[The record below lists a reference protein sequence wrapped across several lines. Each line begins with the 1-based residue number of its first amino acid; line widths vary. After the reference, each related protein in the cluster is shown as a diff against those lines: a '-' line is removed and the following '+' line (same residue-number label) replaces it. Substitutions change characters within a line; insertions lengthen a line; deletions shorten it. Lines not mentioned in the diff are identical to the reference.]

1 MRIRYDTKKLLI
13 DLLIDIN
20 IPVGTT
26 ESFVHVTPTSSKCP
40 QLFIPHPRC
49 LHSIKEF
56 SSPRH
61 FKLSSHIL
69 TLSLTT
75 PYTTAGERILTARLW
90 LSIRHTTSAS
100 RRSKWSLQTVPH
112 SLLPESLTSTRPSK
126 KDFRFPFTRR
136 ISIPIRAEI
145 KRYNQPEMSLNEFY
159 THKRT
164 VSGYEVCERFEP
176 RSQAGVTRIW
186 SVLRIWVEMIED
198 DVWNADYEM
207 QLWHRSM

>member
-75 PYTTAGERILTARLW
+75 PYTNAGEKILTARLW

-100 RRSKWSLQTVPH
+100 RRSKWSSQTVPH

-126 KDFRFPFTRR
+126 KDSRFPFTRR
-136 ISIPIRAEI
+136 ISIPFRAEI
-145 KRYNQPEMSLNEFY
+145 KRYNQPEMSLNEFC
-159 THKRT
+159 THKRI
-164 VSGYEVCERFEP
+164 VSGYEVCY
-176 RSQAGVTRIW
+176 V
-186 SVLRIWVEMIED
+186 
-198 DVWNADYEM
+198 YE
-207 QLWHRSM
+207 LKW